1 MFSRLSMRV
10 HLLMFLCAVLVSG
23 SFPVG
28 AAITPDLAPGPLS
41 LIRFFCASLIF
52 LPFVWFRYPLAVSW
66 RALLRY
72 SLISA
77 ALVIFFWCMFL
88 SLRYTTALSTSAIF
102 TLVPALSALYA
113 MVLNKERLGR
123 RRLAALFLG
132 VPGAAWIVFGGDWQ
146 VFTSLAWNRGDVIFF
161 AGCLCMGL
169 YTPLIRLLHRGE
181 PMAVMAFWVM
191 VTGTCWLLP
200 LAGADLFTLVWSE
213 IPLRVWLGIA
223 YLSVFSTIISFFI
236 TQYAILFLGPT
247 RVMAYSYLYPAL
259 VLLIDL
265 LSGGSWPGVKVLPG
279 ICIVLLAMLVVQRV
293 QSLPVAAD
301 E

>member
-1 MFSRLSMRV
+1 
-10 HLLMFLCAVLVSG
+10 MFLCAVLVSG

-28 AAITPDLAPGPLS
+28 AAITPDLAPAPLT

-52 LPFVWFRYPLAVSW
+52 LPFVWYRYTLAVSGK
-66 RALLRY
+66 ALLRY
-72 SLISA
+72 SLISVV
-77 ALVIFFWCMFL
+77 LVVFFWCMFL

-102 TLVPALSALYA
+102 TLVPGFSALYA
-113 MVLNKERLGR
+113 IVLNKERLGKG
-123 RRLAALFLG
+123 RLTALFLG
-132 VPGAAWIVFGGDWQ
+132 VPGAAWIVFKGDWQ
-146 VFTSLAWNRGDVIFF
+146 LFTSLDWNYGDVIFF

-200 LAGADLFTLVWSE
+200 IAGADLFSLVWSE
-213 IPLRVWLGIA
+213 IPVTVWLGIG
-223 YLSVFSTIISFFI
+223 YLAVFSTIISFFI

-265 LSGGSWPGVKVLPG
+265 LSGASWPGAKILPG

-293 QSLPVAAD
+293 QGVPSAAD